1 MTRQLW
7 KKAGAFLLDF
17 MEVYIPALAFSAM
30 FVVFMIQVFFRYF
43 IVPLTWPLE
52 FTLMAFIWTTLFGAC
67 YAHRDKTHVV
77 FSLVYDR
84 VKPKTQRLMRIIG
97 NFLLAS
103 AFALSLYPSYK
114 YVKFM
119 SFKVSDVL
127 KVPMNIAFSPY
138 LFFLVIMIGRLIYD
152 LVVDIRALLGK
163 GGGE

>member
-1 MTRQLW
+1 MTKPQL
-7 KKAGAFLLDF
+7 KKAGQILLDCL
-17 MEVYIPALAFSAM
+17 EIYLPALAFFAM
-30 FVVFMIQVFFRYF
+30 FTVFMIQIFFRYF

-67 YAHRDKTHVV
+67 YAHRDKSHVV
-77 FSLVYDR
+77 FSLIYDR
-84 VKPKTQRLMRIIG
+84 VKPKSQLRMRIIG

-114 YVKFM
+114 YVNFM

-138 LFFLVIMIGRLIYD
+138 LFFLVIMIGRLVYE
-152 LVVDIRALLGK
+152 LVVDLRTLLGRR
-163 GGGE
+163 EEA